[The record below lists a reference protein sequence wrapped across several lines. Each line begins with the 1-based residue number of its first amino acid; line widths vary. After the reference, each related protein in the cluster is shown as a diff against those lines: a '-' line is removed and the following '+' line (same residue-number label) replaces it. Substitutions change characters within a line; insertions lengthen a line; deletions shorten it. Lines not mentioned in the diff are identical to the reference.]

1 MDILTTLGQESRL
14 WEMDAMD
21 IWHRNSTSRMVET
34 PKEKPARVDGIIEVD
49 GTIKACYEIKCRK
62 IALQK
67 LLLDFK
73 GEWLVTAE
81 KVLDGIDVAR
91 KLQVP
96 FIGILYL
103 EPDKKL
109 LHKTIWRPSDG
120 VVVAMRVRTTDTQK
134 TINGGVIAR
143 QNAFIDMR
151 DATVLS

>member
-1 MDILTTLGQESRL
+1 MDILTTLGHESRL

-34 PKEKPARVDGIIEVD
+34 PKDKPARVDGIIEVD
-49 GTIKACYEIKCRK
+49 GVIKACYEIKCRK
-62 IALQK
+62 VTLER
-67 LLLDFK
+67 LLIDYK

-81 KVLDGIDVAR
+81 KVLDGIEVGR

-103 EPDKKL
+103 VPDKKL

-120 VVVAMRVRTTDTQK
+120 VVVAMQVHTTETQK
-134 TINGGVIAR
+134 TINGGVISR

>member
-1 MDILTTLGQESRL
+1 MDILTTFGQESRL
-14 WEMDAMD
+14 WEKDAMD
-21 IWHRNSTSRMVET
+21 IWHRNFTSRMVET
-34 PKEKPARVDGIIEVD
+34 PKDKPARVDGIIEVD

-62 IALQK
+62 ITLER
-67 LLLDFK
+67 LRIDYK

-81 KVLDGIDVAR
+81 KILDGIEVGR

-103 EPDKKL
+103 VPDKKL

-120 VVVAMRVRTTDTQK
+120 VVVAMQVHTTETQK